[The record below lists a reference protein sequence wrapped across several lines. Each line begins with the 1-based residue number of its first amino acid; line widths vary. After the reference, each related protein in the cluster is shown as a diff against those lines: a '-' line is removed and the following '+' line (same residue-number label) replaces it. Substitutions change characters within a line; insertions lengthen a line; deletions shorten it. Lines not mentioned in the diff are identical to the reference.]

1 MAKANLIIVS
11 HRLYAFFV
19 ARAETM
25 VLKDRSQQAN
35 RHYEQADLE
44 RARAVERA
52 AAYVR
57 HKCHYGII
65 AVPSKLVY
73 HRACL
78 ARLPRASCCCR
89 FTGAH
94 RS

>member
-35 RHYEQADLE
+35 RHY
-44 RARAVERA
+44 
-52 AAYVR
+52 
-57 HKCHYGII
+57 G
-65 AVPSKLVY
+65 KL
-73 HRACL
+73 
-78 ARLPRASCCCR
+78 
-89 FTGAH
+89 T
-94 RS
+94 